1 MAVPALTHA
10 LGEPPWVCFLCY
22 VLLRI
27 PLFWEEGLAGPGG
40 EVTPYC
46 PMSPSALLILEAGLS
61 VCPVTASARPFLLF
75 LPQTWGG
82 AGVLLMPKA
91 LWPQPGF
98 SEDTVSGLWLP
109 WNLVIPFSI

>member
-1 MAVPALTHA
+1 MD
-10 LGEPPWVCFLCY
+10 LGEKSLHTAPCSQVRFSSWKL
-22 VLLRI
+22 
-27 PLFWEEGLAGPGG
+27 G
-40 EVTPYC
+40 
-46 PMSPSALLILEAGLS
+46 S
-61 VCPVTASARPFLLF
+61 VCPVRASARPFLLL

-91 LWPQPGF
+91 LWLQPGF

>member
-1 MAVPALTHA
+1 MD
-10 LGEPPWVCFLCY
+10 LGEKSLHTAPCSQVRFSSWKL
-22 VLLRI
+22 
-27 PLFWEEGLAGPGG
+27 G
-40 EVTPYC
+40 
-46 PMSPSALLILEAGLS
+46 S
-61 VCPVTASARPFLLF
+61 VCPVTASARPFLLL
-75 LPQTWGG
+75 LPQTWGR